1 MQLSIDLI
9 KFKKLGSTD
18 CYFSKGEFEWLQYK
32 GGIATLERNL
42 LSKDQKVAV
51 VTGSSTGIGFETCL
65 VFARNGIRTFATMRD
80 LIKADLIKDI
90 AEKEKLPLKVIRMDV
105 DKDDSVAEAFKQIRE
120 DDNGRMSIDI
130 LVNNAGFGLF
140 GALEDQS
147 IEDVKKQFET
157 NLFGAIRTMRQ
168 VLPIM
173 REQRSGTIVNIS
185 SLAGYVGFPAS
196 SVYNSTKFA
205 LEGLSESLAYEIE
218 QYGIKVI
225 LIEPGVVNTNFVKNI
240 IIPHNTQS
248 ISSYLSSP
256 SSSPS
261 PSAPLSM
268 DAAAA
273 AAASTS
279 SSSTIGS
286 AKYSNNPKSNRE
298 TTEYADVVER
308 FLSHYYPA
316 MRNAPEPKE
325 VAKVIL
331 ESIEASVVSTTQGAN
346 DYNNFFRYPVGK
358 DAKFYADAKRKMSDS
373 ELYSF
378 VAKRIL
384 S

>member
-1 MQLSIDLI
+1 MVL
-9 KFKKLGSTD
+9 
-18 CYFSKGEFEWLQYK
+18 
-32 GGIATLERNL
+32 
-42 LSKDQKVAV
+42 KDQKVAV

-65 VFARNGIRTFATMRD
+65 LFARSGISTYATMRD
-80 LIKADLIKDI
+80 LAKADLIKNV

-105 DKDDSVAEAFKQIRE
+105 DKDDSVVGAFKEIR
-120 DDNGRMSIDI
+120 DDGRMRIDI

-147 IEDVKKQFET
+147 IEDIKKQFET
-157 NLFGAIRTMRQ
+157 NLFGAIRTIQQ

-173 REQRSGTIVNIS
+173 RNQRSGVIVNIS

-218 QYGIKVI
+218 PYGISVV
-225 LIEPGVVNTNFVKNI
+225 LIEPGVINTNFAKNI
-240 IIPHNTQS
+240 IIPSNTQP
-248 ISSYLSSP
+248 ISSYL
-256 SSSPS
+256 
-261 PSAPLSM
+261 L
-268 DAAAA
+268 
-273 AAASTS
+273 S
-279 SSSTIGS
+279 SSSSSHSPSTS
-286 AKYSNNPKSNRE
+286 VSTKY
-298 TTEYADVVER
+298 AHVVER

-331 ESIEASVVSTTQGAN
+331 ESIEASVVYARQGHN
-346 DYNNFFRYPVGK
+346 NNFHRYPIGD
-358 DAKFYADAKRKMSDS
+358 DAKLYADAKRKMSDS
-373 ELYSF
+373 ELHSF
-378 VAKRIL
+378 VTKRIL